1 MSDLAL
7 LRPVVARNGIVGV
20 DAARLEVLVG
30 LGRREY
36 EMGRSREGLLQ
47 VASVSLVF
55 HALIYLIYRASE

>member
-30 LGRREY
+30 LGRRED
-36 EMGRSREGLLQ
+36 EMGRSREGLLL
-47 VASVSLVF
+47 VACVSLVF
-55 HALIYLIYRASE
+55 HTFNINNI